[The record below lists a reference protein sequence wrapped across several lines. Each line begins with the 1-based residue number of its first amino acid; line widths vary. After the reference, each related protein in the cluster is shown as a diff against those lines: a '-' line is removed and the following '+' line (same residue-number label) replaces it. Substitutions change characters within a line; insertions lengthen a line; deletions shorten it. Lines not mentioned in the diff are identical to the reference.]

1 QGGISPITRLV
12 ISELIGQVSW
22 EIKDII
28 TGCVFMAKEARRMD
42 VIIHYGIADAL
53 QAVADAGLDDFEG
66 LAKYRV
72 GVNIG
77 SGNGGG

>member
-1 QGGISPITRLV
+1 
-12 ISELIGQVSW
+12 
-22 EIKDII
+22 
-28 TGCVFMAKEARRMD
+28 MAKEARRMD